1 MNQVAVFIDRDGTLI
16 EDPGYLADPRHVRLL
31 PGAAEALIAL
41 GASGCARI
49 VISNQS
55 GIGRGHYRDEDFL
68 AVQREV
74 ERQLATSGATID
86 LVLWCPHTPDDGC
99 TCRKPGTALH
109 REGAARLGLALE
121 GSWCIGDR
129 PSDLESAG
137 ELGGRAILVATGEGL
152 RHRARAT
159 ELGAHLADDLIAAAH
174 LIIGSRRGP
183 PGEAPLP
190 GQPVARSPRN
200 FD

>member
-1 MNQVAVFIDRDGTLI
+1 MNRIAVFIDRDGTLI

-31 PGAAEALIAL
+31 PGAAEALIVL

-55 GIGRGHYRDEDFL
+55 GIGRGHYRVEDFL

-74 ERQLATSGATID
+74 ERQLAAAGAAID
-86 LVLWCPHTPDDGC
+86 LVLWCPHLPEDGC

-109 REGAARLGLALE
+109 REGAARLGVPLE

-129 PSDLESAG
+129 PSDLEPAG
-137 ELGGRAILVATGEGL
+137 ELGGRAILVATGEG
-152 RHRARAT
+152 RQHRARAR
-159 ELGAHLADDLIAAAH
+159 ELGAHLVDDLAAAVR
-174 LIIGSRRGP
+174 LIAGARQGRLGSPTLSGRP
-183 PGEAPLP
+183 A
-190 GQPVARSPRN
+190 ARDPNSL
-200 FD
+200 D